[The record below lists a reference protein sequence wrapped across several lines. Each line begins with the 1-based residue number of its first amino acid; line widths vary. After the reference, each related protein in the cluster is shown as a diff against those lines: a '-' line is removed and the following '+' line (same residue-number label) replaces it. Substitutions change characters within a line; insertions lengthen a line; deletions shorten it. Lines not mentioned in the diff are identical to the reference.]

1 FFSSRR
7 RHTRL
12 VSDWSS
18 DVCSSD
24 LYAFG
29 KGKELLAAAGRI
41 GEATGLSGSPDM
53 PEAIGQFG
61 QDLLTVGGTAAA
73 PLASLVGTAA
83 GAGARALGADQGTA
97 ELADLA
103 GGLGTG
109 IAQGIGAIRGVRS
122 AVASRFGQVAENAA
136 QRGDRLA
143 LGSPEA

>member
-53 PEAIGQFG
+53 PEPIGQFG

-83 GAGARALGADQGTA
+83 GEIGRASGRGRGWRS
-97 ELADLA
+97 
-103 GGLGTG
+103 GGDGKLKKK
-109 IAQGIGAIRGVRS
+109 R
-122 AVASRFGQVAENAA
+122 
-136 QRGDRLA
+136 
-143 LGSPEA
+143 